1 MDIEKSIR
9 IKDRTQT
16 VRNVLGED
24 SKFRMADQNSKAD
37 VGASIPGNIIKIL
50 VNKGEI
56 VKEGQSLAVI
66 EAMKMETNIVAAI
79 EGIVEEIYV

>member
-1 MDIEKSIR
+1 M
-9 IKDRTQT
+9 
-16 VRNVLGED
+16 
-24 SKFRMADQNSKAD
+24 F
-37 VGASIPGNIIKIL
+37 GASIPGNIIKIL

-79 EGIVEEIYV
+79 EGIVEEIYVLEGQSVKTGELLMKISK